1 VGEEHTAIH
10 LLASKCSVATIRIA
24 DESKA
29 LGPLG
34 FPVPGK
40 EDSGNTTETLEQI
53 PQLVFLCQLADL
65 FAKKKSVRI
74 QNNHA

>member
-1 VGEEHTAIH
+1 MEEKHTAIH
-10 LLASKCSVATIRIA
+10 LLASKFCVATIRIA

-40 EDSGNTTETLEQI
+40 EDSGNATETLEEI
-53 PQLVFLCQLADL
+53 PQLVLLCQLADL
-65 FAKKKSVRI
+65 FAEK
-74 QNNHA
+74 N